1 MDGLT
6 PLLLTCW
13 LLPVNLVAF
22 IMMWS
27 DKRRARKGKRRIPEA
42 TLFTAAILGGSI
54 GALAGMYT
62 FRHKTK
68 HKSFVYGMPAILIV
82 QIVLAL
88 CLILGGPAKP

>member
-1 MDGLT
+1 MNGMV
-6 PLLLTCW
+6 PVLLACW

-42 TLFTAAILGGSI
+42 TLFSAAVLGGSI
-54 GALAGMYT
+54 GAIAGMYA

-68 HKSFVYGMPAILIV
+68 HPSFVYGMPVILIV
-82 QIVLAL
+82 QIVLAV
-88 CLILGGPAKP
+88 CLLR

>member
-1 MDGLT
+1 MDGIT
-6 PLLLTCW
+6 PLLLACW

-42 TLFTAAILGGSI
+42 TLFSVAGLGGSI
-54 GALAGMYT
+54 GAIAGMYA

-68 HKSFVYGMPAILIV
+68 HKSFVYGMPAILAA
-82 QIVLAL
+82 QIAVIAL
-88 CLILGGPAKP
+88 FFYLGF

>member
-1 MDGLT
+1 
-6 PLLLTCW
+6 
-13 LLPVNLVAF
+13 
-22 IMMWS
+22 MMWS

>member
-1 MDGLT
+1 MT
-6 PLLLTCW
+6 PLLIACY
-13 LLPVNLVAF
+13 LLPLNLAGF

-82 QIVLAL
+82 QIILAL